1 MAQTIFVIPA
11 KAESERA
18 PGKNR
23 VLFKR
28 TLKAAYA
35 STRATEWDD
44 VIVSTDDERIAEVAK
59 PSRVHGR
66 GPELAKP
73 DVSATMVS
81 IAALK
86 HFDVPDDAT
95 VVQLLLTS
103 PFRSGTDIDKALD
116 LYNTRD
122 PGYSAVLS
130 VTPIHGKALC
140 FEGSDGLLLPMR
152 TLLPTGYRDG
162 QWGQAHPLYLSNG
175 AIQITSAKLLRMHG
189 DFWKI
194 PKKLAY
200 VMDEYSGFDVD
211 SQAQL
216 EMAEGLMSDDG
227 RL

>member
-1 MAQTIFVIPA
+1 MTRIVFVIPA
-11 KAESERA
+11 KCESKRA

-23 VLFKR
+23 LLFKR

-35 STRATEWDD
+35 STRATDWDN
-44 VIVSTDDERIAEVAK
+44 VIVSTDDERIAEVAA
-59 PSRVHGR
+59 PGRVHER
-66 GPELAKP
+66 GPELAKS
-73 DVSATMVS
+73 DVSATTVS

-86 HFDVPDDAT
+86 HFNVEDDTT

-103 PFRSGTDIDKALD
+103 PFRASTDIDKALD

-140 FEGSDGLLLPMR
+140 FEGSNGLLLPML
-152 TLLPTGYRDG
+152 TLLPRGYRNG
-162 QWGQAHPLYLSNG
+162 KWGQAHPLYLSNG
-175 AIQITSAKLLRMHG
+175 AIQITSAKLLRSHG

-216 EMAEGLMSDDG
+216 EMAEGLMEDTDV
-227 RL
+227 

>member
-1 MAQTIFVIPA
+1 MTQTIFVIPA

-23 VLFKR
+23 LLFKR

-35 STRATEWDD
+35 STRSRDWDD
-44 VIVSTDDERIAEVAK
+44 VIVSTDDQRIAEVAK
-59 PSRVHGR
+59 PSRVHER
-66 GPELAKP
+66 GPHLAKSN
-73 DVSATMVS
+73 VSATTVS
-81 IAALK
+81 IAALE
-86 HFDVPDDAT
+86 HFNVEDEAT

-103 PFRSGTDIDKALD
+103 PFRSGQDIDKALD

-162 QWGQAHPLYLSNG
+162 KWGQAHPLYLSNG
-175 AIQITSAKLLRMHG
+175 AIQITCAKMLRLHG

-216 EMAEGLMSDDG
+216 DMAEKLIK
-227 RL
+227 